1 MNTYFHKIVNILIDS
16 FDNMVN
22 DRFTSNFTWGTPPI
36 NNPTEN
42 LRTRI
47 QRNEG
52 EADVRLP
59 YQNKKNVVQIK
70 VGRLPY
76 LSAIIPHNGAPIIIP
91 KK

>member
-1 MNTYFHKIVNILIDS
+1 MNSFHGYDGFI
-16 FDNMVN
+16 
-22 DRFTSNFTWGTPPI
+22 SNFTWGTPPI

-42 LRTRI
+42 LKTRI
-47 QRNEG
+47 QMKEG

-91 KK
+91 KKIKSFKCYFLLTE

>member
-1 MNTYFHKIVNILIDS
+1 
-16 FDNMVN
+16 MVN
-22 DRFTSNFTWGTPPI
+22 DRFTLNFTWGTPPI

-42 LRTRI
+42 LKTRI
-47 QRNEG
+47 QMNEG

-91 KK
+91 KT

>member
-1 MNTYFHKIVNILIDS
+1 MK
-16 FDNMVN
+16 
-22 DRFTSNFTWGTPPI
+22 
-36 NNPTEN
+36 
-42 LRTRI
+42 
-47 QRNEG
+47 EG